1 MQVIVYPTET
11 GVAVV
16 WPAPDFDAQAVAAKD
31 VPEGKP
37 FAIIDSATLPD
48 YSTRDRWIW
57 ANGAV
62 EMGPEKTHQTTQ
74 ITFAQ
79 LLIGLVAE
87 GWITEA
93 EGDAWLTG
101 TPPAPALALIG
112 QLPQGQR
119 FAAKARA
126 IRPSIV
132 LLSDPLVQALAAAQG
147 KSPEQLDDF
156 FRAYAGV

>member
-1 MQVIVYPTET
+1 MQWRNPIRNASGTIDVEINHPVYGWIPFTADPEDTGAAFDVTALVAEVEGAGPMPDADPT
-11 GVAVV
+11 
-16 WPAPDFDAQAVAAKD
+16 PAP
-31 VPEGKP
+31 
-37 FAIIDSATLPD
+37 
-48 YSTRDRWIW
+48 
-57 ANGAV
+57 
-62 EMGPEKTHQTTQ
+62 QTTQ

-101 TPPAPALALIG
+101 TPPPPVLALIA

-132 LLSDPLVQALAAAQG
+132 LRNDPLVLALGTMQG
-147 KSPEQLDDF
+147 KTPTQLDTF
-156 FRAYAGV
+156 FNTYGAA

>member
-1 MQVIVYPTET
+1 MQGVRINAQT
-11 GVAVV
+11 GEVTQITVADE
-16 WPAPDFDAQAVAAKD
+16 PF
-31 VPEGKP
+31 VP
-37 FAIIDSATLPD
+37 F
-48 YSTRDRWIW
+48 
-57 ANGAV
+57 
-62 EMGPEKTHQTTQ
+62 QTVQ

-101 TPPAPALALIG
+101 TPPAPVFALIA

-126 IRPSIV
+126 LRPSVV
-132 LLSDPLVQALAAAQG
+132 LRNDPLVLALATMQS
-147 KSPEQLDDF
+147 KTPEQLDTF
-156 FRAYAGV
+156 FNTYGAA

>member
-1 MQVIVYPTET
+1 MPRFAVITDAVT
-11 GVAVV
+11 GAQTQRQYT
-16 WPAPDFDAQAVAAKD
+16 PEEEAAADALQA
-31 VPEGKP
+31 
-37 FAIIDSATLPD
+37 AT
-48 YSTRDRWIW
+48 
-57 ANGAV
+57 A
-62 EMGPEKTHQTTQ
+62 QTTQ

-79 LLIGLVAE
+79 LLIGLVTE

-101 TPPAPALALIG
+101 TPPAPVNALIA

-132 LLSDPLVQALAAAQG
+132 LRNDPLVIALGTVQG
-147 KSPEQLDDF
+147 KDPAQLDAF
-156 FRAYAGV
+156 FNTYGAI